1 MKRFK
6 EHWQITSNWQ
16 LLFPGLGMILA
27 VYSAFRLANLLFQ
40 DQDQALLLITMATI
54 IFSVM
59 VIGISVWVIN
69 KLERRWVVDAKW
81 ELIRIFIVF
90 AVTGSTSVFVG
101 RPIMEL
107 MGITKENLNIIVYWV
122 LFIIIGL
129 VFYQLLLVFFGWAFG
144 QFKFFWNF
152 EKKMLKHFGLKRFIN
167 E

>member
-16 LLFPGLGMILA
+16 LLFPVLGMILA

-40 DQDQALLLITMATI
+40 DQDQALLLITMATM

-69 KLERRWVVDAKW
+69 KLEGRWIVDAKW

-90 AVTGSTSVFVG
+90 AVTGSSSVFVG
-101 RPIMEL
+101 RPIMKL

>member
-6 EHWQITSNWQ
+6 EHWQITNNWQ
-16 LLFPGLGMILA
+16 LIFPLLGIILA
-27 VYSAFRLANLLFQ
+27 FYSAFKLANLIFKKQ
-40 DQDQALLLITMATI
+40 QLLIVILTAI
-54 IFSVM
+54 IFSVI
-59 VIGISVWVIN
+59 VVGVSVWVIN
-69 KLERRWVVDAKW
+69 KLEGRWVVDAKW

-90 AVTGSTSVFVG
+90 GITGSSSVLIG

>member
-1 MKRFK
+1 MKKFK

-16 LLFPGLGMILA
+16 LLFPVLGVILA
-27 VYSAFRLANLLFQ
+27 VYSAFKLANLLFQ
-40 DQDQALLLITMATI
+40 DRDQALLLITMATM

-90 AVTGSTSVFVG
+90 AVTGSSSVFVG
-101 RPIMEL
+101 RPIMKL